1 MRRLANGVLLEGPV
15 DGITRQRGILAKRL
29 IRLLAEFTSET
40 RPVQP
45 LDAGVIANLEF
56 SDEIAL
62 GYHDAGALMS
72 ADERHLDWE
81 GPVAFHGVEVGVAD
95 ARVADFDEDLVGA
108 GLGDRDLL
116 ED

>member
-1 MRRLANGVLLEGPV
+1 
-15 DGITRQRGILAKRL
+15 
-29 IRLLAEFTSET
+29 
-40 RPVQP
+40 
-45 LDAGVIANLEF
+45 
-56 SDEIAL
+56 
-62 GYHDAGALMS
+62 MS